1 MTATPLANEVL
12 ERLDEVIDPELGI
25 GIVSLGLIYK
35 IRIDDDDSVHI
46 TMTLTVPGC
55 PMHETITADVDR
67 SLRRIPWV
75 TDVRVAVT
83 FDPPWTPDRMSETAR
98 EKLGR

>member
-1 MTATPLANEVL
+1 MTVTPLADEVL

-35 IRIDDDDSVHI
+35 IRIDDDNSVHI
-46 TMTLTVPGC
+46 VMTLTVPGC
-55 PMHETITADVDR
+55 PMHETITADVER

-75 TDVRVAVT
+75 TDVDVSVT
-83 FDPPWTPDRMSETAR
+83 FDPPWTPERLSDSAR
-98 EKLGR
+98 AKLGR